1 MWGGKQ
7 NSLSG
12 YLPDRATLSKK
23 AEDKNS
29 HKKERIIQAVPIN
42 FPCFPFPYTSSINLQ
57 SSAVPTP
64 QVHIL
69 SAATFTTLSRS
80 ATCNS
85 LAHQLV

>member
-29 HKKERIIQAVPIN
+29 HKKERISQAVQ
-42 FPCFPFPYTSSINLQ
+42 TLD
-57 SSAVPTP
+57 PTYRTVITVDREP
-64 QVHIL
+64 TVNEL
-69 SAATFTTLSRS
+69 ES
-80 ATCNS
+80 
-85 LAHQLV
+85 